1 MTILRTHA
9 SGLADWTHTPL
20 LAVLGTLLVVLAV
33 WVAPM
38 AGTHEQESTPRG

>member
-9 SGLADWTHTPL
+9 SGFADWTHTPL

-33 WVAPM
+33 WVAPV
-38 AGTHEQESTPRG
+38 AGPHDREDALR